1 MYMSQYETISITL
14 QIIGLISLVLVVIQI
29 MLERKH
35 QKGLHEEQRR
45 IQTIDVISNWNNAL
59 KHETRLSEKIVEQ
72 LDKKQC
78 KSLYDYVPF
87 YVDESIHKM
96 ICQMCSERSESC
108 KDCETGKQCVACTKN
123 KKGEY
128 LVSGIQLTEL
138 RGYVTTYLNNLEIVA
153 LSWQQAI
160 VDEETILKQFS
171 YLYTPGTKS
180 ALETYRSIAGNG
192 NSYPAL
198 AAFYQKIA
206 QSNTVTVQRKEEQ

>member
-1 MYMSQYETISITL
+1 MTQYETFSITL
-14 QIIGLISLVLVVIQI
+14 QVISLISLILVVMQ
-29 MLERKH
+29 MRVERKH
-35 QKGLHEEQRR
+35 QKDLHEEQRR
-45 IQTIDVISNWNNAL
+45 IQTINVISNWNSAL

-72 LDKKQC
+72 LSIKQC
-78 KSLYDYVPF
+78 KKLYDYIPF
-87 YVDESIHKM
+87 YVDESVHKM

-108 KDCETGKQCVACTKN
+108 RDCETCKQCAVCTKN
-123 KKGEY
+123 EKGEY

-160 VDEETILKQFS
+160 VDEDTILKQFS

-180 ALETYRSIAGNG
+180 ALQNYRSVAGNG

-198 AAFYQKIA
+198 DAFYKKIA
-206 QSNTVTVQRKEEQ
+206 DGNTVTVKRKKEH